1 MFKWIDRSRF
11 LSRLLESLSST
22 LAAKRG
28 LLTVLGIGLVIIS
41 FVIHLVNLASPQPVL
56 DLAWSIT
63 HHLGI
68 IVAFIGLLL
77 VEPLGG

>member
-1 MFKWIDRSRF
+1 MFKWIDRSRL
-11 LSRLLESLSST
+11 LSRLLEGLSST

-28 LLTVLGIGLVIIS
+28 LLTLIGILLVIIS
-41 FVIHLVNLASPQPVL
+41 FVVHLINLAAPHPAL
-56 DLAWSIT
+56 DWVWSIT

-68 IVAFIGLLL
+68 IIAFIGLLL

>member
-1 MFKWIDRSRF
+1 MFKWIDRSRL

-28 LLTVLGIGLVIIS
+28 LLTVIGILLVIVS
-41 FVIHLVNLASPQPVL
+41 FVVHLINLAAPQPVL
-56 DLAWSIT
+56 DWIWSIT

-68 IVAFIGLLL
+68 IIAFIGLLL